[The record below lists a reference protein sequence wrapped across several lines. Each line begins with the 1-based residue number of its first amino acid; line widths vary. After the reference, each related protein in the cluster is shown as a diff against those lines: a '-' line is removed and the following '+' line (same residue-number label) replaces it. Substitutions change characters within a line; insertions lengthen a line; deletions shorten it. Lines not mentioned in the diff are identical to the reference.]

1 MYLSSIF
8 HICLSNNS
16 IFREK
21 AGIILVLSD
30 NIGNP
35 RQAVM
40 HSPTVRS
47 PLEES
52 CYCLEHLHEGQS
64 LCSSVEEQDVL
75 LSQNL
80 QSKVRLK
87 AVKELNCKQIK
98 KAVCV

>member
-52 CYCLEHLHEGQS
+52 CCCLEHLHEGQS